1 VELSFHGTF
10 APWNFRSCGTFVPR
24 ERTFQEL
31 LLGVTFAPVE
41 LSFLG
46 SKRSKNFR
54 SYEIV
59 VPLRTNIPRTFAP
72 NVPKHDMKLAINPT
86 IHCRIGCCADGKY
99 EKSFSNVFEPVERLL
114 VPLNFAWRSAKNL
127 SIICSSDQYSAAF
140 DRVSVP
146 QHHHRNVH
154 YTYLYL
160 HKSGDL

>member
-1 VELSFHGTF
+1 M
-10 APWNFRSCGTFVPR
+10 
-24 ERTFQEL
+24 
-31 LLGVTFAPVE
+31 
-41 LSFLG
+41 
-46 SKRSKNFR
+46 
-54 SYEIV
+54 
-59 VPLRTNIPRTFAP
+59 RTNIPRTFAP

-146 QHHHRNVH
+146 QHHHCNVH

-160 HKSGDL
+160 HKSGDLQLALLLTIIYFFCTFWTDAAKHYIVFVCMNTVMAKQYL